1 MVEISKILPEKNQLE
16 FALKKLV
23 EFKRIKQKSKAVE
36 EEVGKR
42 LEFAKRWYED
52 FLKPKAEAV
61 KIEVGEKEKKAI
73 EELIKAIEREN
84 EGEKLQ
90 KEIFDIARNSGIEIQ
105 EFFKL
110 IYKIILNS
118 DRGPRLGPYIIESGK
133 EEIIKKLKEVI

>member
-1 MVEISKILPEKNQLE
+1 
-16 FALKKLV
+16 
-23 EFKRIKQKSKAVE
+23 VE

-61 KIEVGEKEKKAI
+61 KIEVGEREKKAI

>member
-1 MVEISKILPEKNQLE
+1 VKILPEKNHLE

-23 EFKRIKQKSKAVE
+23 EFRRIKQVNKDIE
-36 EEVGKR
+36 EEVSKR

-52 FLKPKAEAV
+52 FLKAKVQSE
-61 KIEVGEKEKKAI
+61 KIKVDEKGKMVI
-73 EELIKAIEREN
+73 EELIKAIEREDDS
-84 EGEKLQ
+84 EKLQ
-90 KEIFDIARNSGIEIQ
+90 KEIFEIARRSGIEIQ

-133 EEIIKKLKEVI
+133 EEIIKKLRGVI